1 MKNPF
6 RIFKISKEERWPSVV
21 ILLYLLA
28 LNALAIYQHFEQFT
42 KCGNLGF
49 YTIFTKNFCLSG
61 FDPYTYITLSQWRSL
76 YVLSRHPLLAIFV
89 YPFSELNQWLMDV
102 TDMNCA
108 VFIVAV
114 VLVLLSLYSFL
125 FLFRILRQIVE
136 IGYKESLLLCTF
148 FFSFAYI
155 MVTVVAPDHFGL
167 SLFFLLLT
175 LYIAGRSI
183 KDNKKMPS
191 WATALL
197 FLLSTGI
204 TTTNCVKIGL
214 AQWFAN
220 GRRVFH
226 PRSFLI
232 AFILPSCLLVGSY
245 LLIDEYIQKPEQE
258 RRDNALQERLK
269 DPKFKKD
276 LEAFH
281 RKQDKAHA
289 NAIMSGETFRWTD
302 MKLSRSRSIVENLF
316 GESLMFHDEK
326 MLHDVNVDR
335 PVFVAYTNY
344 FCYVIVGI
352 VLLLFILGIACGIK
366 SHFFLLCLS
375 WFGFDMFLHLVLGFG
390 LQEVYIMTAHWAFI
404 IPIAIAYTFK
414 YFKNVEYQ
422 QTLKYIVLFLTIFLV
437 TYNWNLYIHYMLS

>member
-1 MKNPF
+1 MAISGYPPISVGFECVSYLSAFRAIHEMWQIRFLYNIHQELLFVGFRSIHLYHTFTVALTLCPF
-6 RIFKISKEERWPSVV
+6 PSSFTGNLRLSVLRTQSVV
-21 ILLYLLA
+21 DGCHGYEL
-28 LNALAIYQHFEQFT
+28 
-42 KCGNLGF
+42 
-49 YTIFTKNFCLSG
+49 
-61 FDPYTYITLSQWRSL
+61 RSL
-76 YVLSRHPLLAIFV
+76 HRCVCSRPSI
-89 YPFSELNQWLMDV
+89 P
-102 TDMNCA
+102 
-108 VFIVAV
+108 I
-114 VLVLLSLYSFL
+114 

-136 IGYKESLLLCTF
+136 IGYKESLLPCTF

-175 LYIAGRSI
+175 LYIAGRCI
-183 KDNKKMPS
+183 KCNKKMPS
-191 WATALL
+191 WVTALL

-226 PRSFLI
+226 LRSFLI

-258 RRDNALQERLK
+258 RRDNSLQERLK
-269 DPKFKKD
+269 DPKFKKE

-281 RKQDKAHA
+281 KKQDKAHA